1 MDPNVSGVNRQWVAA
16 ALVAVAL
23 CGVMGWM
30 ALSHN
35 WEASPGPVPEN
46 SIVLL
51 GNTLVDAQGL
61 VLPFE
66 VASVLLLVA
75 LIGAATIARER

>member
-1 MDPNVSGVNRQWVAA
+1 
-16 ALVAVAL
+16 
-23 CGVMGWM
+23 
-30 ALSHN
+30 
-35 WEASPGPVPEN
+35 VPEN
-46 SIVLL
+46 SIAIL